1 MDNQVERYSGGGM
14 GAGIGGGF
22 RGGGFRGGGINLRNL
37 RNLKTFSSFKNPWY
51 RLYYAGMLGQM
62 ISMNMQMMTRSLL
75 VYRMTQSAAVLG
87 AMSLFAAIPMLCL
100 SLFGGVIADRVQKK
114 YVMIIGQ
121 ALSAMVSLGVA
132 ISLTLD
138 LVGID
143 KPDSWWV
150 LGIASVAQGTIMGLM
165 MPSRQA
171 ILPEIVGEEDLM
183 NAISLN
189 TMGMNI
195 FRLFAPALSGVL
207 IDAIGFESV
216 YYVTTGTYLSSVFF
230 ISFLP
235 RTSTMR
241 IEGGGAL
248 SQIKEGLNYIRN
260 HKTILTILILTL
272 IAVVLSNPFMQLMPV
287 FTETVLGVGATELG
301 ILMSASGIGAI
312 VASIILASLPNR
324 KRGFMM
330 LVGYII
336 LGVALSLFAFSTVW
350 GISLTLIIFVGFG
363 QMGMMA
369 LSNTLIQYYVED
381 EYRGRVMSILLMQFG
396 LTSFSTFL
404 AGVLIEGIGAQW
416 AIGGLAMLLLVM
428 AVSAMVFISHIRNLD

>member
-1 MDNQVERYSGGGM
+1 MDNQVGGYSGGGTGTGM
-14 GAGIGGGF
+14 
-22 RGGGFRGGGINLRNL
+22 GGGFRGGGINLRNL
-37 RNLKTFSSFKNPWY
+37 RNLRTFTSFKNPWY

-75 VYRMTQSAAVLG
+75 IYRMTQSASILG

-100 SLFGGVIADRVQKK
+100 SLLGGVIADRVQKK
-114 YVMIIGQ
+114 YVMIAGQ
-121 ALSAMVSLGVA
+121 TLSAMVSLSVA
-132 ISLTLD
+132 ISLTVGF
-138 LVGID
+138 VGID

-189 TMGMNI
+189 TMGMNL
-195 FRLFAPALSGVL
+195 FRLFAPALSGFL
-207 IDAIGFESV
+207 IDSIGFEAV
-216 YYVTTGTYLSSVFF
+216 YYVTTGTYLSSVIF

-235 RTSTMR
+235 LTSTMT
-241 IEGGGAL
+241 IEGGGAFT
-248 SQIKEGLNYIRN
+248 QIKGGLKYLRQQ
-260 HKTILTILILTL
+260 KTILMVLGITL
-272 IAVVLSNPFMQLMPV
+272 VAVVLSHPFTQLMPV

-301 ILMSASGIGAI
+301 ILMSASGVGAI
-312 VASIILASLPNR
+312 ICSVILASLPNK

-330 LVGYII
+330 LIGYII
-336 LGVALSLFAFSTVW
+336 LGAALSGFAFSTVW
-350 GISLTLIIFVGFG
+350 GLSLGLIIIVGFG

-369 LSNTLIQYYVED
+369 LSNTLVQYYVED

-404 AGVLIEGIGAQW
+404 AGVLIEGIGPQW

-428 AVSAMVFISHIRNLD
+428 AIGAFIFIPRIRNLD

>member
-1 MDNQVERYSGGGM
+1 MERYSGGETGT
-14 GAGIGGGF
+14 GIGGGS
-22 RGGGFRGGGINLRNL
+22 RGRGGINLRNL
-37 RNLKTFSSFKNPWY
+37 RNLRTFNSFKNPWY

-75 VYRMTQSAAVLG
+75 IYRMTQSASILG

-100 SLFGGVIADRVQKK
+100 SLVGGVIADRVQKK
-114 YVMIIGQ
+114 YVMIAGQ
-121 ALSAMVSLGVA
+121 TLSAIVSLGVA
-132 ISLTLD
+132 ISLTLGF
-138 LVGID
+138 VGVD

-171 ILPEIVGEEDLM
+171 ILPELVGEEDLM

-189 TMGMNI
+189 TMGMNL

-207 IDAIGFESV
+207 IDSIGFEAV
-216 YYVTTGTYLSSVFF
+216 YYVTSGTYLSSVFF
-230 ISFLP
+230 IAFLP
-235 RTSTMR
+235 LTSTMT
-241 IEGGGAL
+241 IEGGGAF
-248 SQIKEGLNYIRN
+248 SQIKQGLKYIRQQ
-260 HKTILTILILTL
+260 KIILTVLGLTL
-272 IAVVLSNPFMQLMPV
+272 VAVVLSNPFTQLMPV

-301 ILMSASGIGAI
+301 ILMSASGVGAI
-312 VASIILASLPNR
+312 VCSFILASLPNR

-336 LGVALSLFAFSTVW
+336 LGAALSGFAFSKVW
-350 GISLTLIIFVGFG
+350 GLSLGLIIIVGFG

-404 AGVLIEGIGAQW
+404 AGVLIEGIGPQW

-428 AVSAMVFISHIRNLD
+428 AIGAFMFLPRIRNLD